1 MKQKT
6 AYLIIAI
13 IVIALLIFYFE
24 STKVKPIYSE
34 EENESNQS
42 LTKMIGGVEY
52 PLAPELRGIAGYI
65 NTEEGT
71 KISDFRGKV
80 VLIDFWTYTCINCIR
95 TFPYL
100 KEWHKKYKDKGL
112 VIIGVHTPE
121 FEFEKIYDNVKMA
134 TEKYGIEYRVVQDNN
149 YATWTVFRN
158 RFWPRKY
165 LIDSEGYIRYNHI
178 GEGAYKTTENKILEL
193 LAEIGMKIEDMG
205 ISVIEVEKPSI
216 IITHELYAGYDFA
229 LPRGQNVGN
238 IEGMQADSIV
248 DYKLP
253 KMIGNDIIY
262 LDGKWLNNKDDLR
275 AQDNELASI
284 ILKFKAKSANIV
296 ATTETEPAI
305 LEVFIDDEYVK
316 EEIAGDD
323 VQFEDG
329 KAFIIINEPRLYN
342 VIRDRNKRYNLKLTT
357 TSKEFSFN
365 AFTFG

>member
-1 MKQKT
+1 
-6 AYLIIAI
+6 
-13 IVIALLIFYFE
+13 
-24 STKVKPIYSE
+24 
-34 EENESNQS
+34 
-42 LTKMIGGVEY
+42 
-52 PLAPELRGIAGYI
+52 
-65 NTEEGT
+65 
-71 KISDFRGKV
+71 
-80 VLIDFWTYTCINCIR
+80 
-95 TFPYL
+95 
-100 KEWHKKYKDKGL
+100 
-112 VIIGVHTPE
+112 
-121 FEFEKIYDNVKMA
+121 
-134 TEKYGIEYRVVQDNN
+134 
-149 YATWTVFRN
+149 
-158 RFWPRKY
+158 
-165 LIDSEGYIRYNHI
+165 
-178 GEGAYKTTENKILEL
+178 
-193 LAEIGMKIEDMG
+193 MG